1 MLKLSY
7 MTEAQI
13 YTDLL
18 LTNRSDSK
26 LSGVKE
32 PKALLLA
39 LAFFCICVSLKS
51 QVNLVP
57 NPSFETLV
65 GYDNSVPVNYIYTAV
80 PWDTIKGGTGGGGVG
95 IVSSPTINIFGS
107 VIMQMA
113 RTGNFMGAVSY
124 YLPFASKWRGYM
136 RSPLIKKLES
146 GKQYC
151 ITGYFNLG
159 NRSQY
164 ASDNLSIYLEDGSL
178 QCTAPNDVALAN
190 AQIISPTGIFFSDT
204 LNWMK
209 VQDIFTANGNENH
222 LTIGN
227 FKPQASSNANL
238 VYPSAQCICAEYFVD
253 DVSVIEADL
262 PAYAGRDTILCT
274 GDSVFIG
281 RPPEIGLECV
291 WNSNGSQIGAGGGI
305 WVKPATTQTFE
316 VTQDVCGL
324 IKKDTIRV
332 HIKPKY
338 NGPPISLTVSSPTT
352 CADKTI
358 TLAIQNNP
366 LVLNGYNWLPLGA
379 YVLTNNISASAVVSL
394 STTFTLNINNLG
406 QDAFCPF
413 QRTASVNVSVPV
425 FTDSP
430 ILISNFNPVCPGDT
444 ILLSYLNPAPGNIV
458 TYQWLP
464 TSAYSFTNNLSAK
477 SITQLG
483 DTYSLNINSSGN
495 ASICAFSRSLSISV
509 SVADSCFKD
518 PVIPNIFTPNND
530 NSNDQWSIKFPY
542 GSTLSVVEVYDR
554 WGKLIY
560 RREDLNFNKQGYAN
574 IGWDGRNTS
583 GEEMSAGVYFY
594 VLQYT
599 DKQGV
604 KKSEKGNITLL
615 R

>member
-1 MLKLSY
+1 MFSVRKIKAGLFFSCLY
-7 MTEAQI
+7 LFTTLMAQI
-13 YTDLL
+13 NYV
-18 LTNRSDSK
+18 R
-26 LSGVKE
+26 
-32 PKALLLA
+32 
-39 LAFFCICVSLKS
+39 
-51 QVNLVP
+51 
-57 NPSFETLV
+57 NPSFENAPNLSHTLTL
-65 GYDNSVPVNYIYTAV
+65 DYIWAAP
-80 PWDTIKGGTGGGGVG
+80 PWDSLKAGDWGLFTTALVARSPSVNMGGYQ
-95 IVSSPTINIFGS
+95 I
-107 VIMQMA
+107 A
-113 RTGNFMGAVSY
+113 RTGSLMSVSNQY
-124 YLPFASKWRGYM
+124 FGIIDRRYIQQELLK
-136 RSPLIKKLES
+136 PLINNKS
-146 GKQYC
+146 YC
-151 ITGYFNLG
+151 VSAYFNLS

-164 ASDNLSIYLEDGSL
+164 AMDRLSIYFDDGTIKTSGPG
-178 QCTAPNDVALAN
+178 QPAIVTP
-190 AQIISPTGIFFSDT
+190 QIVSPIGIYYKDT
-204 LNWMK
+204 LGWEK
-209 VQDIFTANGNENH
+209 VQGSFTATGSETFI
-222 LTIGN
+222 TIGN
-227 FKPQASSNANL
+227 FFQQASLTPSL
-238 VYPSAQCICAEYFVD
+238 VYPGAVCACADYFLD
-253 DVSVIEADL
+253 DVSVIESDL
-262 PAYAGRDTILCT
+262 PAYAGRDTVLCT

-281 RPPEIGLECV
+281 RPPEIGLECI
-291 WNSNGSQIGAGGGI
+291 WNSNGSQIGSGGGL
-305 WVKPATTQTFE
+305 WVKPSTTQTFE

-332 HIKPKY
+332 QIKPKY
-338 NGPPISLTVSSPTT
+338 NGPPINLTVSSPTT

-358 TLAIQNNP
+358 SLAIQNNP
-366 LVLNGYNWLPLGA
+366 PVLNGYNWLPLGA

-413 QRTASVNVSVPV
+413 QRTASVSVSAPV

-430 ILISNFNPVCPGDT
+430 SLAVDVNPICPGDT
-444 ILLSYLNPAPGNIV
+444 FNISVMNPAPGNTV

-464 TSAYSFTNNLSAK
+464 ASAYSFTNNLSAK